1 MPETAQRQVIERAG
15 DRVLSEAH
23 ACISPDAAHDSLPD
37 AERPP
42 IALAFALDR
51 IDFGIMLLD
60 RDMHATY
67 MNRRFR
73 EIWAIPLVLARRY
86 PTFHELTEHAEVT
99 FWRHVSPRER
109 RAYLDEREQM
119 IRNGNVLPTQVD
131 LPDGR
136 SLRFCCEVLSDGGR
150 VLTYADITD
159 ALRNGADA
167 AMEQIT
173 AELRF
178 TNETLES
185 QGAYLVALAESTEE
199 SAQRAETARLMLER
213 EIEERRKLEEQLRE
227 VATIDG
233 LTRVLNR
240 SAFLAAGEHELDR
253 LRRTGRPLAVI
264 MLDADHFKTINDRF
278 GHAAGDATLKAVVK
292 GCQSIVRVR
301 DIVGRLG
308 GEEFAIVLPGASLS
322 AARRIAERLRD
333 EIARTTIW
341 FGDSP
346 IRVTVSLGVAVAGAA
361 DQSIEQVLVRADTAM
376 YRAKADGRNRV
387 DVEEAGAR

>member
-1 MPETAQRQVIERAG
+1 MPP
-15 DRVLSEAH
+15 SE
-23 ACISPDAAHDSLPD
+23 PLPV
-37 AERPP
+37 
-42 IALAFALDR
+42 ALAFALDR
-51 IDFGIMLLD
+51 IDCGIMLLD
-60 RDMHATY
+60 RDMRAVY

-73 EIWAIPLVLARRY
+73 EIWAIPLVLARRH
-86 PTFHELTEHAEVT
+86 PTFHDLTEHAEVT
-99 FWRHVSPRER
+99 FWRHVSPPER
-109 RAYLDEREQM
+109 RAYLDEREQT
-119 IRNGNVLPTQVD
+119 IRKGNARPTQID

-136 SLRFCCEVLSDGGR
+136 SLRFCCEVLGDGGR
-150 VLTYADITD
+150 ILTYADITD
-159 ALRNGADA
+159 ALRHGADA

-185 QGAYLVALAESTEE
+185 QAAYLVALAESSEE

-213 EIEERRKLEEQLRE
+213 EVEERRKLEEQLRE

-253 LRRTGRPLAVI
+253 LRRTGRPVAVI

-278 GHAAGDATLKAVVK
+278 GHAAGDATLKAMVK
-292 GCQSIVRVR
+292 GCQSIVRVQ

-308 GEEFAIVLPGASLS
+308 GEEFAIVLPGLSLA
-322 AARRIAERLRD
+322 AARRVAERLRD

-346 IRVTVSLGVAVAGAA
+346 IRVTVSLGVAVAGPG
-361 DQSIEQVLVRADTAM
+361 DMSLEQVLVRADAAM
-376 YRAKADGRNRV
+376 YHAKDSGRNRV
-387 DVEEAGAR
+387 AVEEIRSESASVTNITSSSVTPIVTA